1 MESWVTLATNDSYS
15 VGALVLAA
23 SLRRVKTTRKL
34 SILVTNGVSSTL
46 RDKLQRTFDKVFRYL
61 RKYLIKLQRIFD

>member
-23 SLRRVKTTRKL
+23 SLRRINTSRKL
-34 SILVTNGVSSTL
+34 TIIVTKGISPNIL
-46 RDKLQRTFDKVFRYL
+46 DKLHKSFDNVSTF
-61 RKYLIKLQRIFD
+61 